1 MNNSCYYTGILLQDS
16 IAAECLVISR
26 DTKYFCLE
34 RGAEKFVLLRRDFV
48 ARQGATT
55 NLTETYINS
64 MLTEGEEEATQYCSK
79 ITSKG
84 ALPI

>member
-1 MNNSCYYTGILLQDS
+1 M
-16 IAAECLVISR
+16 
-26 DTKYFCLE
+26 
-34 RGAEKFVLLRRDFV
+34 FVLLRRNFV

-64 MLTEGEEEATQYCSK
+64 MLTEGEEDATQYCSK

-84 ALPI
+84 VL